1 MSTQDK
7 ARQNATEQRLHV
19 QHRQQSM
26 LERIESE
33 VADANDAE
41 IQEETRESLTRQR
54 RKEQHRVQ
62 TMKHRSEE
70 EIDNSDQA
78 TSASEPS

>member
-1 MSTQDK
+1 MSTQDI

-33 VADANDAE
+33 IVDINDAE
-41 IQEETRESLTRQR
+41 IQEETRESLARQR
-54 RKEQHRVQ
+54 RNEQHRVQ

-70 EIDNSDQA
+70 EIDSSNQA